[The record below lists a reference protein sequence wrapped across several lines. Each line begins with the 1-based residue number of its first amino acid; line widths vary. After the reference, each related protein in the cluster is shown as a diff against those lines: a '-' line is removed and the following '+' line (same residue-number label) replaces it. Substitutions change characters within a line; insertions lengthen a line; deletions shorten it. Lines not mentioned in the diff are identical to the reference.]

1 MTVVASWSGGKDSC
15 FACFKA
21 IQEGFEISNLLT
33 MMATKGRS
41 DFHLIRAD
49 LLDAQ
54 AAALGIP
61 LTKQET
67 TPDSYEQEF
76 KNALRQLKIAG
87 VQGVVTGDIY
97 DVPLHEKGWLDR
109 VCGEI
114 GLRTIRP
121 LWNRNTEQIFREFV
135 TLGFEAIVT
144 RVNTKMLS
152 PEWLGRQLNE
162 KFLEDIKRIGNV
174 DPCGENGEYHTFVID
189 GPLFTKRIEILE
201 SQKDILDGSGC
212 LEIERFAVNEKRKKN
227 SK

>member
-1 MTVVASWSGGKDSC
+1 MTFVASWSGGKDSC

-33 MMATKGRS
+33 MMATEGRS

-135 TLGFEAIVT
+135 TSGFDAIVT

-201 SQKDILDGSGC
+201 SRKDILDGSGC

>member
-33 MMATKGRS
+33 MMATEGRS

-135 TLGFEAIVT
+135 TSGFDAIVT

-201 SQKDILDGSGC
+201 SRKSLLNGSGY

-227 SK
+227 

>member
-33 MMATKGRS
+33 MMATEGRS
-41 DFHLIRAD
+41 NFHLIRAD

-61 LTKQET
+61 LTKRET
-67 TPDSYEQEF
+67 SPDSYEQEF

-135 TLGFEAIVT
+135 TSGFDAIVT

-152 PEWLGRQLNE
+152 PEWLGRQLNK

-201 SQKDILDGSGC
+201 SRKDILDGSGR

-227 SK
+227 

>member
-33 MMATKGRS
+33 MMATEGRS
-41 DFHLIRAD
+41 NFHLIRAD

-54 AAALGIP
+54 AAAIGIP

-135 TLGFEAIVT
+135 TSGFYAIVT

-162 KFLEDIKRIGNV
+162 KFLEDITKIGNV
-174 DPCGENGEYHTFVID
+174 DPCGENGEYHTLVID

-201 SQKDILDGSGC
+201 SRKGILNGSGY
-212 LEIERFAVNEKRKKN
+212 LEIERFAVNEKRKK
-227 SK
+227 K